1 MYPHILSTI
10 DNAGVNIFVIVSGTP
25 TPVFVITN
33 IFNPYKTI
41 IFNNNGNN
49 EFTNAVT
56 AGGTVSGN
64 FNCHPR
70 ISTNLVISTVTKP
83 IIIATNKP
91 SAPKYEVLIAPSILG
106 AHIIKNIAVAISP
119 DIADFILYSPA
130 KQ

>member
-1 MYPHILSTI
+1 M
-10 DNAGVNIFVIVSGTP
+10 VIMSLQML
-25 TPVFVITN
+25 
-33 IFNPYKTI
+33 
-41 IFNNNGNN
+41 
-49 EFTNAVT
+49 T

-70 ISTNLVISTVTKP
+70 ISTNLVISTVAKP
-83 IIIATNKP
+83 IIIAINMP
-91 SAPKYEVLIAPSILG
+91 SAPYYQVLIAPSTLG

>member
-56 AGGTVSGN
+56 AGG
-64 FNCHPR
+64 
-70 ISTNLVISTVTKP
+70 K
-83 IIIATNKP
+83 
-91 SAPKYEVLIAPSILG
+91 
-106 AHIIKNIAVAISP
+106 IK
-119 DIADFILYSPA
+119 
-130 KQ
+130 